1 MENKQNGRAIT
12 GIAFQRAWSTIF
24 HAAEAACRTHLG
36 QEKQQDFAAK
46 SGLVESIALLPNIS
60 AEEALKFG
68 VDNGFRSA
76 KPGYTVLEWSA
87 AYQSVR
93 SALGF
98 RPLVML
104 QGVSEISEC
113 KIEKKD
119 TIPAKVPDVENP
131 KAVALA
137 KIVANVDE
145 LLDLLIRNWTNEAL
159 FYYNCTWP
167 KLTCNTY
174 ALAAALYSL
183 NKDYETVFDDVLLQK
198 ITEKFE
204 AALSLYTHT
213 KYVSLDSLHNSLLD
227 EFKRALTGEQLF
239 GPCFRGDG
247 MDCAASRFASL
258 AYWVT
263 PRIPVMEKNA
273 FYTGADRRKFQMVA
287 MEAIEAEISING
299 KNLGKDSISS
309 VVLQLFDMA
318 MITNL
323 RKEHDVSCRSLQLVS
338 KLIHLSGK
346 DKLDNY
352 AHKDLVQRL
361 PVLKQYANMK
371 QVKDAVDE
379 VSEALLAA

>member
-1 MENKQNGRAIT
+1 M
-12 GIAFQRAWSTIF
+12 AFQRAWGTVF
-24 HAAEAACRTHLG
+24 HAADEACRAHLG
-36 QEKQQDFAAK
+36 GSTPKGFAK
-46 SGLVESIALLPNIS
+46 RSELIESITLLPNIS
-60 AEEALKFG
+60 AEEAAKFG

-76 KPGYTVLEWSA
+76 KPGYTVQEWA
-87 AYQSVR
+87 EAYQAVR

-98 RPLVML
+98 NPFAML
-104 QGVSEISEC
+104 PAVSELGEG
-113 KIEKKD
+113 EKKEAE
-119 TIPAKVPDVENP
+119 PAMVPDVENP

-145 LLDLLIRNWTNEAL
+145 LLDLLIRNWANEAL

-167 KLTCNTY
+167 KLTSNTY

-183 NKDYETVFDDVLLQK
+183 NRDYETVFDDVLLQK

-213 KYVSLDSLHNSLLD
+213 KYVSLDSLHNSLLI
-227 EFKRALTGEQLF
+227 EFKRALIGEQLF

-346 DKLDNY
+346 DNLDNY

-371 QVKDAVDE
+371 QVKDAVDG
-379 VSEALLAA
+379 VSEALLAAA